1 MTRIKLT
8 KKRLIATAITIGA
21 LAVAGGAFAYF
32 TASGSGTG
40 QAAVG
45 SSTPWT
51 VTFGTTTGTMYPG
64 AGTATL
70 PYTVTNA
77 GNGNQKLATTTVAVN
92 ADTNGN
98 VTTHGATVTG
108 CLATWFTAANTPPT
122 ATDLAA
128 GAHTTGSVAVTMADA
143 AVSQNSCQGVSP
155 DVTVSAS

>member
-8 KKRLIATAITIGA
+8 KKRVIATAIAIGA
-21 LAVAGGAFAYF
+21 LALAGGAFAYF

-40 QAAVG
+40 QATVG

-77 GNGNQKLATTTVAVN
+77 GGGNQKLATTTASVN
-92 ADTNGN
+92 ADGSGN
-98 VTTHGATVTG
+98 VTNHGTSVSG
-108 CLATWFTAANTPPT
+108 CLASWFTAANTPPT
-122 ATDLAA
+122 AADLAA
-128 GAHTTGSVAVTMADA
+128 GAHTTGSVAVTMTDA
-143 AVSQNSCQGVSP
+143 AVSQNACQGVTP

>member
-1 MTRIKLT
+1 MTRIKFT
-8 KKRLIATAITIGA
+8 KKRVIATAIAIGA
-21 LAVAGGAFAYF
+21 LALAGGAFAYF

-40 QAAVG
+40 QATVG

-77 GNGNQKLATTTVAVN
+77 STGHQKLATTTASVN
-92 ADTNGN
+92 ADTNGY
-98 VTTHGATVTG
+98 VTSHGTSVTG
-108 CLATWFTAANTPPT
+108 CQAAWFTAANTAPT
-122 ATDLAA
+122 AADLAS
-128 GAHTTGSVAVTMADA
+128 GAQATGSVAVTMTDA
-143 AVSQNSCQGVSP
+143 AVSQNACQGVTP